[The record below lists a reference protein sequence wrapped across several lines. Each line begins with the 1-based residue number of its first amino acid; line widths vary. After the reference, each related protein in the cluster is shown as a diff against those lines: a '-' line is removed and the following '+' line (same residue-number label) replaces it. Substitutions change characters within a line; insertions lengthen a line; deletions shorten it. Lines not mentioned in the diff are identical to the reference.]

1 MAFACILQG
10 SIHSALSYKSHPCA
24 FPSLN
29 KPLRALKQIRP
40 ITCKKK
46 TDDAGPKM
54 AQYGLSKP
62 LKARLK
68 DGERLYGVFL
78 LSFSPVVAEIVGF
91 AGYDFAVIDMEHG
104 PGDTMAALPVM
115 QALASTQTPAIIR
128 IPDNDPVMVK
138 KAMDLGPQ
146 GLMFPMI
153 DGPKAAKR
161 AVSYCR
167 YPPKGIRGAAHSVV
181 RASRYGVND
190 KYLEEYED
198 EVLVMCQVES
208 EEAVKKIEEIAMV
221 EGVDC
226 IQMGPTD
233 LSASMGFLN
242 DLGNKRAKEM
252 LQRAEKG
259 VFGLKNGPFL
269 AGFAMP
275 HDPPTELQR
284 RGYHM
289 VSGAVDIGL
298 FRDAAIADL
307 RKHKSDVVETEGGVH
322 QVEVLDEER
331 ELEAE
336 KLNG

>member
-1 MAFACILQG
+1 MAFACILPRY
-10 SIHSALSYKSHPCA
+10 SLSAFSSNTYPRA

-29 KPLRALKQIRP
+29 KPSRALNQIRP

-46 TDDAGPKM
+46 TNGAGPT
-54 AQYGLSKP
+54 ATRNGLSKP
-62 LKARLK
+62 LKARLA

-78 LSFSPVVAEIVGF
+78 LSFSPVLAEIVGF
-91 AGYDFAVIDMEHG
+91 AGYDFVVIDMEHG
-104 PGDTMAALPVM
+104 PGDTMAALPVL

-128 IPDNDPVMVK
+128 IPDNDPVMAK

-190 KYLEEYED
+190 NYLEEYED

-259 VFGLKNGPFL
+259 VLGLKNGAFL

-275 HDPPTELQR
+275 HDPPSELQR

-307 RKHKSDVVETEGGVH
+307 RKHKSHGVEIEGGVQ
-322 QVEVLDEER
+322 QVEVLDAER

>member
-1 MAFACILQG
+1 MAFTYSLQ
-10 SIHSALSYKSHPCA
+10 SYIHSALSSNAHPRA

-29 KPLRALKQIRP
+29 KPSRALKQIRP

-46 TDDAGPKM
+46 TDGTGPKM
-54 AQYGLSKP
+54 AHNGLSKP
-62 LKARLK
+62 LKARLA

-115 QALASTQTPAIIR
+115 QALASTQTPAILR

-167 YPPKGIRGAAHSVV
+167 YPPKGIRGVAHSVV
-181 RASRYGVND
+181 RASRYGVNE

-198 EVLVMCQVES
+198 EVLIMCQVES

-259 VFGLKNGPFL
+259 VLGLKNGAFL

-275 HDPPTELQR
+275 HDPPSELQR

-289 VSGAVDIGL
+289 VSGALDIGL
-298 FRDAAIADL
+298 LRDAALADL
-307 RKHKSDVVETEGGVH
+307 RKNKTNGVETEDGVQ
-322 QVEVLDEER
+322 QVEVLDVER
-331 ELEAE
+331 ELETE
-336 KLNG
+336 KLHG

>member
-1 MAFACILQG
+1 MAFTCILQRY
-10 SIHSALSYKSHPCA
+10 SLSAFSSNTHPHA

-29 KPLRALKQIRP
+29 KPSRGLKQIRP

-46 TDDAGPKM
+46 TNGAGPT
-54 AQYGLSKP
+54 AVRNGLKP
-62 LKARLK
+62 LKARLA

-104 PGDTMAALPVM
+104 PGDTMAALPM
-115 QALASTQTPAIIR
+115 LQALASTQTPAIIR
-128 IPDNDPVMVK
+128 IPDNDPVMAK

-167 YPPKGIRGAAHSVV
+167 YPLGLSVV

-190 KYLEEYED
+190 NYLQEYED

-233 LSASMGFLN
+233 LSAGMGFLN

-252 LQRAEKG
+252 LQRAEKS
-259 VFGLKNGPFL
+259 VLGLKNGAFL

-275 HDPPTELQR
+275 HDPPSELQR

-307 RKHKSDVVETEGGVH
+307 RKHKSNGVETEGGFQ
-322 QVEVLDEER
+322 QVEVLDAER
-331 ELEAE
+331 EFEAE
-336 KLNG
+336 RLNG

>member
-1 MAFACILQG
+1 MAFACILPRY
-10 SIHSALSYKSHPCA
+10 SLSAFSSNTHPRA

-29 KPLRALKQIRP
+29 KPSRALNQTRP

-46 TDDAGPKM
+46 TNGAGPT
-54 AQYGLSKP
+54 ATRNGLSKP
-62 LKARLK
+62 LKARLA

-78 LSFSPVVAEIVGF
+78 LSFSPVLAEIVGF
-91 AGYDFAVIDMEHG
+91 AGYDFVVIDMEHG
-104 PGDTMAALPVM
+104 PGDTMAALPVL

-128 IPDNDPVMVK
+128 IPDNDPVMAK

-190 KYLEEYED
+190 NYLEEYED

-259 VFGLKNGPFL
+259 VLGLKNGAFL

-275 HDPPTELQR
+275 HDPPSELQR

-307 RKHKSDVVETEGGVH
+307 RKHKSNGVEIEGGV
-322 QVEVLDEER
+322 QEVEVLDAER